1 MKINISIDDALI
13 QRVDAYADANY
24 MSRSGFISLA
34 CAQYLNQNEAL
45 ISLGEMANAFRKM
58 AETGT
63 ITDEDRKHLLYL
75 ETLVSS
81 YKQ

>member
-1 MKINISIDDALI
+1 MKINISIDDALL

-34 CAQYLNQNEAL
+34 CAQFLNQNEAL

-58 AETGT
+58 VETGT
-63 ITDEDRKHLLYL
+63 ITDEDRKNLLYL

>member
-63 ITDEDRKHLLYL
+63 ITDEDRKNLLYL

>member
-45 ISLGEMANAFRKM
+45 ISLAEMANAFRKM
-58 AETGT
+58 AETGS
-63 ITDEDRKHLLYL
+63 ITDEDRKNLLYL

>member
-45 ISLGEMANAFRKM
+45 ISLGEMANAFKKM

-63 ITDEDRKHLLYL
+63 ITDEDRKNLLYL

>member
-13 QRVDAYADANY
+13 HRVDAYADANY

-63 ITDEDRKHLLYL
+63 ITDEDRKNLLYL

>member
-45 ISLGEMANAFRKM
+45 ISLAEMANSFRKM
-58 AETGT
+58 AETGS
-63 ITDEDRKHLLYL
+63 ITDEDRKNLLYL